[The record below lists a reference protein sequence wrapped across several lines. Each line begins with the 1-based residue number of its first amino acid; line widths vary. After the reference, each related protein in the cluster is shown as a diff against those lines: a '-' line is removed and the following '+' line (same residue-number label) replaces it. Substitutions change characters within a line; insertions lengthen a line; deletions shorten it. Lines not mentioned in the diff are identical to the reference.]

1 MEVPGFIPGTDLRPA
16 DILTSALGNAYTA
29 LDVSICSPHASEAG
43 VDCNQSRVQAKL
55 EHYGPHLATLLRQN
69 ISYSPIVW
77 SAYGR
82 PHPDTLA
89 VLRSLSKSIA
99 RKRNIASAEVVFHR
113 LHSSITLEIWRR
125 TARQVRAC
133 WPVTALP
140 VDLDL
145 DA

>member
-1 MEVPGFIPGTDLRPA
+1 MSPSAPRMRLR
-16 DILTSALGNAYTA
+16 LVLTA
-29 LDVSICSPHASEAG
+29 LNLG
-43 VDCNQSRVQAKL
+43 VQAK
-55 EHYGPHLATLLRQN
+55 HQYYGPHLDSLLRQN
-69 ISYSPIVW
+69 ISYCPVVW

-99 RKRNIASAEVVFHR
+99 RKRNVTSAEVVFHR

-133 WPVTALP
+133 WPTTAPL
-140 VDLDL
+140 VELDL

>member
-1 MEVPGFIPGTDLRPA
+1 MSPSAPRTRLR
-16 DILTSALGNAYTA
+16 LVLTA
-29 LDVSICSPHASEAG
+29 LSLGSRPNFSTMGPIWTLFFAKTSLTPQLSG
-43 VDCNQSRVQAKL
+43 V
-55 EHYGPHLATLLRQN
+55 PT
-69 ISYSPIVW
+69 
-77 SAYGR
+77 GR

-99 RKRNIASAEVVFHR
+99 RKRNVASAEVVFHR

-133 WPVTALP
+133 WPTTAPL